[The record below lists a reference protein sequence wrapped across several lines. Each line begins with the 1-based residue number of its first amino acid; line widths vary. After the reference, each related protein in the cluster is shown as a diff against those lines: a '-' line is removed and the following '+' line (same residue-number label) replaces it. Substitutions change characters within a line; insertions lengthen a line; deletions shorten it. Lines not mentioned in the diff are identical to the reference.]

1 MPDLPRFHLAF
12 PVNDLDAARDFYGRL
27 LGCREGRSAPE
38 WVDFDFFGHQIV
50 AHLSTGGGGGE
61 GVNEV
66 DGEKIPVRHFGVI
79 VTPDYWQKLCDLFR
93 SEAVK
98 FVVEPQIRFNGQP
111 GEQRTLFVKD
121 PSGNVLEFKA
131 FADDRMVFDKGA

>member
-1 MPDLPRFHLAF
+1 M
-12 PVNDLDAARDFYGRL
+12 
-27 LGCREGRSAPE
+27 
-38 WVDFDFFGHQIV
+38 
-50 AHLSTGGGGGE
+50 
-61 GVNEV
+61 

-131 FADDRMVFDKGA
+131 FADDRMVFDKGALGAAAPFGATGSSG